1 MARLVAV
8 AVAWLAMIAVDFV
21 VFGGLFAG
29 ALEGADD
36 PAVLTP
42 EQLFTR
48 IPAGYASFLLEV
60 LLLWWLLRAS
70 PGAGVA
76 SGARTGAGAGLL
88 FASAVVLGLWSF
100 STVPVLA
107 LTLWWATLLLQFL
120 AAGAILAA
128 AGTPHWRQVRTW
140 ALVGSAA
147 LFAAGIVLQN
157 LG

>member
-76 SGARTGAGAGLL
+76 SGARTGAGA
-88 FASAVVLGLWSF
+88 VLGLWSF